1 VGDLSEA
8 GNISYLHRFG
18 GGLCLGITRGD
29 HSVDLKLFDL
39 ITSQLDR
46 ELIFHN
52 TIMAGHKKR
61 VDDIL
66 QKGRE
71 LLEASSSLRRMKI
84 ELEETPLGRLL
95 ELQKALEEVSDLQ
108 EKMDSA

>member
-1 VGDLSEA
+1 MGELLRIPELS
-8 GNISYLHRFG
+8 
-18 GGLCLGITRGD
+18 
-29 HSVDLKLFDL
+29 HSVELKLLDIL
-39 ITSQLDR
+39 TSQLDR
-46 ELIFHN
+46 KLISHN
-52 TIMAGHKKR
+52 TIMVGHKKR